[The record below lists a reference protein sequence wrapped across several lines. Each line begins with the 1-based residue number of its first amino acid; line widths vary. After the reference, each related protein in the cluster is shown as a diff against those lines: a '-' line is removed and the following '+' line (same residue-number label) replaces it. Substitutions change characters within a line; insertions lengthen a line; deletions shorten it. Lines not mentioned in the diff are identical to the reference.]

1 MKGQNNN
8 KKLHYAFVIVGCCCL
23 MMGVNVGLTF
33 SCAGIFYTPVT
44 QSLGLTV
51 GGFGLYMT
59 AMYVA
64 SALMLP
70 LAGRLL
76 EKYSARKLFTGA
88 SLLNGVALALMGCM
102 SSLVGFYIV
111 GALLGISIAFLL
123 YMSYPTLINRWFH
136 TRIGLMIGI
145 CCAASGLGGIIF
157 NPIGAWIIGAYG
169 WRMGYFA
176 FAAIVL
182 FIITPLLALWLRDYP
197 AELGL
202 LKFGEISEKADSVD
216 ASQSQKEDAGL
227 TYDEVKRMPVFYALI
242 IFAFIMMGCSTLNL
256 FIPGYA
262 QSVGFTLED
271 ASLAAACAMAGV
283 TLGKL
288 LLGYINDRNCTLG
301 VLLCTLGGA
310 AGLIA
315 TVCGSGSILLILGG
329 SFFFGWC
336 YAGVTVQTAML
347 TRTVVGSKDYARIFS
362 IISIALSA
370 GGSVASGG
378 WGLLADATSFSVSFL
393 IGAAL
398 LVIATLLG
406 LYALRTK
413 KHNQLIG

>member
-1 MKGQNNN
+1 MAKN
-8 KKLHYAFVIVGCCCL
+8 KIHYAFVIVGCCCL

-33 SCAGIFYTPVT
+33 SCAGIFYAPVT
-44 QSLGLTV
+44 QALGLSV

-76 EKYSARKLFTGA
+76 ERYSARKLFTAA
-88 SLLNGVALALMGCM
+88 SALNGVSLFLMGCM
-102 SSLVGFYIV
+102 SSLIGFYV
-111 GALLGISIAFLL
+111 TGALLGISIAFLL

-136 TRIGLMIGI
+136 TRMGLMIGI

-157 NPIGAWIIGAYG
+157 NPIGAWVISNYG
-169 WRMGYFA
+169 WRAGYFT
-176 FAAIVL
+176 FAGIVL
-182 FIITPLLALWLRDYP
+182 LIVTPLLALWLRDYP
-197 AELGL
+197 KDLGL
-202 LKFGEISEKADSVD
+202 KKFGEEVDKSVAGTQTEGQADS
-216 ASQSQKEDAGL
+216 GL
-227 TYDEVKRMPVFYALI
+227 TYSQVVRMPVFYALI

-256 FIPGYA
+256 FIPGYVEGA
-262 QSVGFTLED
+262 GFTLES
-271 ASLAAACAMAGV
+271 ASMAAACAMAGV

-301 VLLCTLGGA
+301 VLLCTIGGA
-310 AGLIA
+310 AGLMAIIW
-315 TVCGSGSILLILGG
+315 GSASLAIILAG

-347 TRTVVGSKDYARIFS
+347 TKAVVGSKDYARIFS

-370 GGSVASGG
+370 GGAVASGG
-378 WGLLADATSFSVSFL
+378 WGLLADATSYNVSF
-393 IGAAL
+393 ITGAAL
-398 LVIATLLG
+398 LLIATLLG
-406 LYALRTK
+406 LYSLRYRLK
-413 KHNQLIG
+413 

>member
-1 MKGQNNN
+1 MATEK

-33 SCAGIFYTPVT
+33 SCAGIFYAPVT
-44 QSLGLTV
+44 QALGLSV

-76 EKYSARKLFTGA
+76 ERYSARRLFTAA
-88 SLLNGVALALMGCM
+88 SVLNGVALFMMGCM
-102 SSLVGFYIV
+102 SSLIGFYIT

-136 TRIGLMIGI
+136 TRMGLMIGI

-157 NPIGAWIIGAYG
+157 NPIGAWVIGNYG
-169 WRMGYFA
+169 WRAGYFV

-182 FIITPLLALWLRDYP
+182 VIVTPLLAFWLRDYP
-197 AELGL
+197 KDMGL
-202 LKFGEISEKADSVD
+202 RKFGEEVAEAPDEETKGPEA
-216 ASQSQKEDAGL
+216 AEGL
-227 TYDEVKRMPVFYALI
+227 TYSEVVRMPVFYALI

-256 FIPGYA
+256 FIPGYVQA
-262 QSVGFTLED
+262 SGFTLD
-271 ASLAAACAMAGV
+271 AASMAAACAMAGV

-315 TVCGSGSILLILGG
+315 VIWGHAVLCLILAG

-347 TRTVVGSKDYARIFS
+347 TKAVVGSKDYARIFS

-370 GGSVASGG
+370 GGAVASGG
-378 WGLLADATSFSVSFL
+378 WGLLADATSYSVSF
-393 IGAAL
+393 IVGAVL
-398 LVIATLLG
+398 LVVATMLG
-406 LYALRTK
+406 LYSLRFRLK
-413 KHNQLIG
+413 